1 MDPEVVQSPTA
12 SPKRYRTDESPLNNF
27 HAILDHYEVMVDHL
41 KQQAH
46 QIEQEREFLLSS
58 MESVMNGSLISQL
71 NDDEKKT
78 ANEQLSK
85 IIDECMGI
93 NVKVSAKRTPREE
106 EALDRV
112 NIYINNLVMN
122 VNRDTT
128 GARQECIDAL
138 KSLIPE
144 KLEETEKLG
153 LFSDIHPSLSF
164 EDRQKTIHRLRG
176 LMSYIQSLQ
185 QQAVQMLE

>member
-1 MDPEVVQSPTA
+1 LPFAV
-12 SPKRYRTDESPLNNF
+12 
-27 HAILDHYEVMVDHL
+27 
-41 KQQAH
+41 
-46 QIEQEREFLLSS
+46 
-58 MESVMNGSLISQL
+58 LISTYYSTFL
-71 NDDEKKT
+71 DEKKT

-138 KSLIPE
+138 KSLIP
-144 KLEETEKLG
+144 KKIEETGE
-153 LFSDIHPSLSF
+153 LFHFMELHS
-164 EDRQKTIHRLRG
+164 
-176 LMSYIQSLQ
+176 
-185 QQAVQMLE
+185 